1 MPVTAR
7 HLLRVVAIALAGAG
21 LGLAI
26 NPFTPKPARLT
37 VPVYPASASGAATCS
52 AHAEPAPPV
61 RVSQQDAKQACEAC
75 SAAFVDAR
83 GESAF
88 AEGHIPG
95 AFHLPPSGHPD
106 EAALLQKLRGYRE
119 VIVYDDDVGCKLAAG
134 VAERLK
140 DDGLQDVR
148 VLDGSWVKWLSSG
161 GPAVSGACEMCGQR
175 STP

>member
-1 MPVTAR
+1 MPGSPR
-7 HLLRVVAIALAGAG
+7 LLVRVIAIAVAGAG
-21 LGLAI
+21 LGLAV
-26 NPFTPKPARLT
+26 NPLTPRPARLGT
-37 VPVYPASASGAATCS
+37 AVYPASASGAATCS

-61 RVSQQDAKQACEAC
+61 RISQQDAKQACEAC

-106 EAALLQKLRGYRE
+106 ETALLQKLRGYRE

-134 VAERLK
+134 VAQRLK
-140 DDGLQDVR
+140 DDGLDDVR

-161 GPAVSGACEMCGQR
+161 GPAESGACEMCGQR
-175 STP
+175 SKP